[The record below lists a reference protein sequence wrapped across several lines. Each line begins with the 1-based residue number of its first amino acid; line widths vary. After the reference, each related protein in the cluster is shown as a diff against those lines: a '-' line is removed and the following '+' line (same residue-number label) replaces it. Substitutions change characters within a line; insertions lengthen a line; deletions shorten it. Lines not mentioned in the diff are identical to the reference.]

1 MVPKG
6 DSLSAL
12 DPIVAAAD
20 LTESPWD
27 GDRFKPDLDLARQIF
42 SVPVASGA
50 VDNQQ
55 TGAAAKSLDA
65 WIAHELRRAGLPPSS
80 VWPRATSPRVLSA
93 DFDRVSDALQDAR
106 KTLDKLRTNLED
118 YESAATQNGLKKS
131 APSLRSMEGALN
143 KVEQAFP
150 GKADTRILGSFYVK
164 QVDVAVSTWER
175 GPDILISGKTQLSS
189 YGKNTNN
196 RYEEAV
202 GDGKN
207 LRDRYPLAAMGFAHV
222 VRSTILDEEDAFTF
236 LRDRLIKL
244 RKPHG
249 FFDATMLLVLEWDD
263 KTRKLAPLQD
273 ATEELTASRFFE
285 DLIHALLDRTP
296 VGIHQ
301 NVRELK
307 LGDPIG
313 VLPEAIE
320 DVSPDEAAAHDAD

>member
-1 MVPKG
+1 MPKG

-20 LTESPWD
+20 LTESPWV
-27 GDRFKPDLDLARQIF
+27 GDKFKPDLDLARQVF
-42 SVPVASGA
+42 AVPVANGT
-50 VDNQQ
+50 VDNQR
-55 TGAAAKSLDA
+55 TGAAAKSLDV
-65 WIAHELRRAGLPPSS
+65 WIAHELRRAGLPHNS
-80 VWPRATSPRVLSA
+80 VWPRATPPRVLSA
-93 DFDRVSDALQDAR
+93 DFDRVGDAVQDAFG
-106 KTLDKLRTNLED
+106 TLDKLRTSLKN
-118 YESAATQNGLKKS
+118 YEIAAKRKGLGKS
-131 APSLRSMEGALN
+131 APSLKSMEAALN
-143 KVEQAFP
+143 HVERSFP
-150 GKADTRILGSFYVK
+150 SKADTRILGSFYVK

-222 VRSTILDEEDAFTF
+222 VRSTILDEEDAFNF

-263 KTRKLAPLQD
+263 IARKLAPLQD
-273 ATEELTASRFFE
+273 VTEELTASGFFE
-285 DLIHALLDRTP
+285 DLIDALLDRTP
-296 VGIHQ
+296 VGVHQ
-301 NVRELK
+301 GVRELR
-307 LGDPIG
+307 LGESIG
-313 VLPEAIE
+313 VLPEALE

>member
-20 LTESPWD
+20 LSESPWD

-55 TGAAAKSLDA
+55 TGAAAKSLDT
-65 WIAHELRRAGLPPSS
+65 WIAHELRRAGLPPGS

-93 DFDRVSDALQDAR
+93 DFDRVGDALENAL
-106 KTLDKLRTNLED
+106 KALDKLQESLGG
-118 YESAATQNGLKKS
+118 YEKEAAKKGFKKS
-131 APSLRSMEGALN
+131 APSLRSMASALK

-150 GKADTRILGSFYVK
+150 GKADARILGSFYVK

-222 VRSTILDEEDAFTF
+222 VRSTILDEEDTFAF

-263 KTRKLAPLQD
+263 KKRVLAPLQD

-285 DLIHALLDRTP
+285 DLIDTLLDRTP
-296 VGIHQ
+296 VGVHQ
-301 NVRELK
+301 TVRELK
-307 LGDPIG
+307 LGESIG